1 MITRE
6 QTGNNQASHQPSNC
20 TSESQAN
27 SATSTKQPSPSTSPA
42 VTTFSSFGVSQGS
55 NDVLEVLCSGEPTAG
70 KFLMH
75 ILLFYG
81 NDSMTMAIDV
91 TAPDNGKGP
100 FVPRQA
106 GGAID
111 PFTGMLTVEC

>member
-1 MITRE
+1 MSK
-6 QTGNNQASHQPSNC
+6 QA
-20 TSESQAN
+20 T
-27 SATSTKQPSPSTSPA
+27 TKQVISHPIAQVKVRRIVPRVPNNLHPVHLLQSPL
-42 VTTFSSFGVSQGS
+42 TFSSFGVSQGS
-55 NDVLEVLCSGEPTAG
+55 NDVLKVLCSGEPTAG